1 MISVTLAH
9 ELKNAGL
16 DWQPALHD
24 FFALPDRLMDDKV
37 FVISDLLVN
46 IEQLQGTQIVSFQ
59 GAPEWALDYL
69 VTSDVVWIPTET
81 QMRQRLESA
90 LLASGSLD
98 LDMITTIAGVRL
110 DFTYSGQKLSFEAR
124 DAQEVYARALLFLLR
139 NDPRDC

>member
-1 MISVTLAH
+1 MITVALAH
-9 ELKNAGL
+9 ELKKAGL

-81 QMRQRLESA
+81 QLRQRLESA
-90 LLASGSLD
+90 LLAGGSLD
-98 LDMITTIAGVRL
+98 LALTTTIASARL
-110 DFTYSGQKLSFEAR
+110 DFTYRGQQLSFEAR
-124 DAQEVYARALLFLLR
+124 DAQDVYARALLYLLGHH
-139 NDPRDC
+139 PGEG

>member
-9 ELKNAGL
+9 ELKLAGL
-16 DWQPALHD
+16 EWQPAMHD
-24 FFALPDRLMDDKV
+24 FFVLPDRLMDDKV

-90 LLASGSLD
+90 LLAGGGIALS
-98 LDMITTIAGVRL
+98 MNTTIAGVRL
-110 DFTYSGQKLSFEAR
+110 DFAYRGRNLSFEAR
-124 DAQEVYARALLFLLR
+124 DAQDVYARALLFLLR
-139 NDPRDC
+139 DSGV

>member
-1 MISVTLAH
+1 MITVALAH
-9 ELKNAGL
+9 ELKKAGL

-69 VTSDVVWIPTET
+69 VTSDVIWIPTET
-81 QMRQRLESA
+81 QLRQRLESA

-98 LDMITTIAGVRL
+98 LSLTTTIASARL
-110 DFTYSGQKLSFEAR
+110 DFTYRGQKLSFEAR
-124 DAQEVYARALLFLLR
+124 DAQLVYAQALIALLRL
-139 NDPRDC
+139 

>member
-1 MISVTLAH
+1 MISIALAY
-9 ELKNAGL
+9 ELKAAGL

-46 IEQLQGTQIVSFQ
+46 IEQLQDTQIVSFQ

-81 QMRQRLESA
+81 QLRQRLKSA
-90 LLASGSLD
+90 LLGSGGLA
-98 LDMITTIAGVRL
+98 LALTTTIAGVRL
-110 DFTYSGQKLSFEAR
+110 DFNYQAQKLSFEAR
-124 DAQEVYARALLFLLR
+124 DAQDAYARALLFLLR
-139 NDPRDC
+139 NDRD

>member
-1 MISVTLAH
+1 MISVALAH
-9 ELKNAGL
+9 ELKQAGL
-16 DWQPALHD
+16 DWQPGLHD

-81 QMRQRLESA
+81 QLRQRLESA
-90 LLASGSLD
+90 LLAGGGLD
-98 LDMITTIAGVRL
+98 LAMTTTIAGVRL
-110 DFTYSGQKLSFEAR
+110 DFTYRDQKLSFEAR
-124 DAQEVYARALLFLLR
+124 DAQDVYARALLFLLR
-139 NDPRDC
+139 YNPDEG